1 MPATHAHPH
10 PHTWTHMYTPA
21 YMDTHTQHMH
31 THTHNT
37 RTYAYTHTHTHTDPA
52 SILGLQREVLLVLQ
66 WINFQH
72 EPSDLHLLFTGDLY
86 TKMVALAGVVT
97 TKVTRKTVNTT
108 FNRLNYRVRCACV
121 MTMQLLGLT
130 VG

>member
-1 MPATHAHPH
+1 MH
-10 PHTWTHMYTPA
+10 
-21 YMDTHTQHMH
+21 THTQH
-31 THTHNT
+31 THIHIH
-37 RTYAYTHTHTHTDPA
+37 THTHTHTDPA